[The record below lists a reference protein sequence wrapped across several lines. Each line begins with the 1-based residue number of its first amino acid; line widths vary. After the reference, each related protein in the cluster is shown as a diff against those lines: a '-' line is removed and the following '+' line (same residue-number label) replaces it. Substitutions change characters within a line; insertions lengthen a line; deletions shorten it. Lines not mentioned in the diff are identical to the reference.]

1 MNDYLER
8 RFMRIT
14 VELDEILLEKAQNL
28 TGVME
33 KSALIHLA
41 LKTLIERESARR
53 LASLGGSQLQLSTPS
68 RRRQGI

>member
-53 LASLGGSQLQLSTPS
+53 LASLGGSQPQLSTPS